1 MTGDRIVAIISVL
14 ACLVLAGRGYRAR
27 HVSGQNTLLMAI
39 AWVVIIAGLALILGR
54 MGR

>member
-1 MTGDRIVAIISVL
+1 MSGDRIVAIISVL
-14 ACLVLAGRGYRAR
+14 ACLVLAWRSYGRRGI
-27 HVSGQNTLLMAI
+27 SGQNTMFMAI